1 MIKENT
7 LTIVIPC
14 HNEEYNISKF
24 MDEILKVQTTLPDTY
39 LELIFVNDGSTDKT
53 GSVLQQL
60 AVDNHERVM
69 YLNLSRN
76 FGKEAALLAG
86 LEHAQ
91 GEYVAVMDA
100 DLQDPPELL
109 KEMLDGIIQE
119 DYDVV
124 GTRRTTREGEPPI
137 RSWFANLYYK
147 LNNAISDV
155 HIEEGARD
163 FRVMTQDVV
172 QSIIALPER
181 NRFSKGLFSWVGFK
195 VKYLDYPNIERDEG
209 ESSWSFKSLFNYA
222 IEGLIS
228 FSELPLTI
236 ATWLGILAFIAS
248 LIYGL
253 YIVINI
259 LIWGVTTPGWASLA
273 VLIVGMG
280 GLQLLCLGII
290 GKYIGKIYIESKQR
304 PIYIIKDKIINTHR

>member
-14 HNEEYNISKF
+14 HNEEDNISKF
-24 MDEILKVQTTLPDTY
+24 MDEIFKVQTTLPDIY

-60 AVDNHERVM
+60 AEDNHERVT

-155 HIEEGARD
+155 YIEEGARD

-195 VKYLDYPNIERDEG
+195 VKYLDYPNIERGEG

-248 LIYGL
+248 FIYGV
-253 YIVINI
+253 YIVINT

-304 PIYIIKDKIINTHR
+304 PVYIIKDKIMNTHR

>member
-1 MIKENT
+1 MIKQNT

-14 HNEEYNISKF
+14 HNEEDNISKF

-53 GSVLQQL
+53 GTVLQQL
-60 AVDNHERVM
+60 AEDNHERVT

-155 HIEEGARD
+155 YIEEGARD

-195 VKYLDYPNIERDEG
+195 VKYLDYPNIERGGG

-248 LIYGL
+248 FIYGI
-253 YIVINI
+253 YIVINT

-273 VLIVGMG
+273 VLVVGMG

-304 PIYIIKDKIINTHR
+304 PIYIIKDKIMNTHR